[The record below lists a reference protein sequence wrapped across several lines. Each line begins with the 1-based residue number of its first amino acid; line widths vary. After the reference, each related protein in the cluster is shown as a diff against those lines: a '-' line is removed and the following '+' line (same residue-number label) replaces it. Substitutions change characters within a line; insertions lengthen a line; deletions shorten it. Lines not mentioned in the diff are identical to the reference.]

1 LDVQLTAY
9 RRLRETL
16 QREIKLNLLLAGRL
30 AVLPQRK

>member
-1 LDVQLTAY
+1 LEVQLTAY

-16 QREIKLNLLLAGRL
+16 RREIKLNLLFAGRL